1 MIGRFLKPF
10 APRTLYGR
18 AAAILLLPMLTLQLA
33 VAAVFVQRHFED
45 VTAQMTNNLL
55 LEVELVLRALERQPF
70 GEVQQGVAEEL
81 KIELRSWDGMP
92 SGNRMVFYDISGRTI
107 VPLMRSRL
115 DGLLEIDLSDLDFVL
130 LGLMSPK
137 GLVQL
142 KLERDRVSAS
152 NPHQVLVLMVFTGIF
167 MTLIA
172 YVFLRNQLRPI
183 KRLSVASA
191 AFGRGQR
198 VELTPSGALEVR
210 AAGQAFLDM
219 RDRIERQIEQR
230 TMMLSGV
237 SHDLRTPI
245 TRLQL
250 ALELMEGPEVEDLK
264 KDVAAMQMMVD
275 SFLNYARDLAA
286 DPVEDVDLVALCAQ
300 LAARM
305 TPPAGFE
312 LVGAPR
318 LCALRPVPIGRAIEN
333 LLINAGR
340 YGSQI
345 ILALHFEETGLR
357 ISVHDDGP
365 GIPEAQRAA
374 AAKPFVRLEAARG
387 QNQGGGVGLGLAIAA
402 DVARSHGGR
411 LVLGAQCRAGWIIGG
426 NSSAT
431 VIF

>member
-1 MIGRFLKPF
+1 
-10 APRTLYGR
+10 
-18 AAAILLLPMLTLQLA
+18 
-33 VAAVFVQRHFED
+33 
-45 VTAQMTNNLL
+45 
-55 LEVELVLRALERQPF
+55 
-70 GEVQQGVAEEL
+70 
-81 KIELRSWDGMP
+81 
-92 SGNRMVFYDISGRTI
+92 MVFYDISGRTI

-115 DGLLEIDLSDLDFVL
+115 DELLEIDLSDLDFVL

-142 KLERDRVSAS
+142 KLKRDRVSAS

-250 ALELMEGPEVEDLK
+250 ALELMEVPEVEDLK

-286 DPVEDVDLVALCAQ
+286 DPVEDVDIVALCAQ

-333 LLINAGR
+333 LLVNAGR

-357 ISVHDDGP
+357 IAVHDDGP
-365 GIPEAQRAA
+365 GIPDAQRAA

-402 DVARSHGGR
+402 DVARSHGGQ
-411 LVLGAQCRAGWIIGG
+411 LVLGASAELGG
-426 NSSAT
+426 LSAE
-431 VIF
+431 IRLPQ

>member
-1 MIGRFLKPF
+1 M
-10 APRTLYGR
+10 
-18 AAAILLLPMLTLQLA
+18 
-33 VAAVFVQRHFED
+33 
-45 VTAQMTNNLL
+45 
-55 LEVELVLRALERQPF
+55 
-70 GEVQQGVAEEL
+70 QQGVAEEL

-198 VELTPSGALEVR
+198 VDLTPSGALEVR

-286 DPVEDVDLVALCAQ
+286 DPVEDVDL
-300 LAARM
+300 R
-305 TPPAGFE
+305 G
-312 LVGAPR
+312 
-318 LCALRPVPIGRAIEN
+318 ALRTAGRADD
-333 LLINAGR
+333 ASGGFRTGR
-340 YGSQI
+340 
-345 ILALHFEETGLR
+345 
-357 ISVHDDGP
+357 
-365 GIPEAQRAA
+365 RAA
-374 AAKPFVRLEAARG
+374 ALCSAAG
-387 QNQGGGVGLGLAIAA
+387 A
-402 DVARSHGGR
+402 DWTGD
-411 LVLGAQCRAGWIIGG
+411 
-426 NSSAT
+426 
-431 VIF
+431 

>member
-1 MIGRFLKPF
+1 MIGRFLKQF

-55 LEVELVLRALERQPF
+55 LEVELVLRVLERQAVA
-70 GEVQQGVAEEL
+70 EVQQGVAEDL
-81 KIELRSWDGMP
+81 KIELRPWDGVI

-107 VPLMRSRL
+107 VPLMRRRL
-115 DGLLEIDLSDLDFVL
+115 DELREIDLSDLDFVV

-142 KLERDRVSAS
+142 KLERNRVSAS

-172 YVFLRNQLRPI
+172 YLFLRNQLRPI
-183 KRLSVASA
+183 KRLSAASS

-198 VELTPSGALEVR
+198 VTLSPSGALEVR

-264 KDVAAMQMMVD
+264 KDVSAMQMMVD

-305 TPPAGFE
+305 TPPARFE

-318 LCALRPVPIGRAIEN
+318 LWALRSVPVGRAIEN
-333 LLINAGR
+333 LLANAGR
-340 YGSQI
+340 YGSQTL
-345 ILALHFEETGLR
+345 LALHFEETDLR
-357 ISVHDDGP
+357 IAVHDDGP
-365 GIPEAQRAA
+365 GIPEAQREA

-402 DVARSHGGR
+402 DVARSHGGQ
-411 LVLGAQCRAGWIIGG
+411 LVLGD
-426 NSSAT
+426 SAALSGLSAE
-431 VIF
+431 IRLPL